1 MEVPANLRFL
11 DMTMVMM
18 MSDIQTFAPGRMD
31 VLGEP
36 PAIIARWTSG

>member
-18 MSDIQTFAPGRMD
+18 MSDIQTSLLVGWMSWANRRP
-31 VLGEP
+31 
-36 PAIIARWTSG
+36 S

>member
-18 MSDIQTFAPGRMD
+18 ASDIQTSLLVECN
-31 VLGEP
+31 VLW
-36 PAIIARWTSG
+36 ANRRAS